1 MEEKKICNA
10 CKIEKSIESF
20 YRCKNCRGGK
30 LPICKTCKQHGVKV
44 NKDHIVHPFN
54 QMWRQPD
61 SKFFSL
67 SGVRKEE
74 YELMWELLKQM
85 GYDVNKDI
93 HQQFIDRYNPT
104 MKKPMKYRK
113 RSKSEESQWF
123 ANGVRNP
130 NKNVN
135 VNKNPL
141 TSE

>member
-1 MEEKKICNA
+1 
-10 CKIEKSIESF
+10 
-20 YRCKNCRGGK
+20 
-30 LPICKTCKQHGVKV
+30 
-44 NKDHIVHPFN
+44 
-54 QMWRQPD
+54 MWRQPD

-123 ANGVRNP
+123 ANGVRNLD
-130 NKNVN
+130 KNVN